1 MSSKKLGLDISLF
14 ERLVEHTSQLK
25 PHQLLVCA
33 CCCGLSC
40 MHALCCQ
47 PSDHALV
54 WLEAVCSKQ
63 CEMMAAAVMQVQR
76 RMRPAI
82 ADMIR
87 KEIYP
92 SLKDGPNVQ
101 HYPDVSGEVITHKR
115 HARTLWPQASC
126 TDLLWTAACTVSAS
140 VRVLPIPQHMHT

>member
-25 PHQLLVCA
+25 PHQLLVRA
-33 CCCGLSC
+33 GCCGLSC

-47 PSDHALV
+47 PDHALV

-82 ADMIR
+82 ADIIR

-92 SLKDGPNVQ
+92 ALRDGPNVQ
-101 HYPDVSGEVITHKR
+101 HYPDVSGEVIIHKR
-115 HARTLWPQASC
+115 HARTCDIRLPALTCCDIS
-126 TDLLWTAACTVSAS
+126 ACTVFCF
-140 VRVLPIPQHMHT
+140 